1 MKEALIRGVV
11 KTILDGI
18 KDAQMQYEY
27 AECALKHEDKA
38 FASLHINEAHK
49 RLTGVCEWYKKAEEM
64 LPRKD
69 DDEDNMVTDV
79 LIHEYKDW
87 YYNLKQKVESMKA
100 THGI

>member
-1 MKEALIRGVV
+1 MTEVLVKGVV
-11 KTILDGI
+11 KTIIDGV

-27 AECALKHEDKA
+27 AEIAMKHDDHT
-38 FASLHINEAHK
+38 FAALHINEAHK

-69 DDEDNMVTDV
+69 DDEDDMVTDV

-87 YYNLKQKVESMKA
+87 YHNLKHRVESFKSML
-100 THGI
+100 GV